1 MIPSRVAMMIMSSAR
16 SSTPRLEG
24 RHAVGHGLGSRHGE
38 QPSAK
43 PCTEGRCHGL
53 GANAGQRRDILDLAR
68 FPVID
73 WNTPATINSSI
84 EPMKM

>member
-1 MIPSRVAMMIMSSAR
+1 MMIMVFCAFFH
-16 SSTPRLEG
+16 STGWKAGTPL
-24 RHAVGHGLGSRHGE
+24 ATASVPVMAE

-43 PCTEGRCHGL
+43 ALHRRKMPMVSVPTPVS
-53 GANAGQRRDILDLAR
+53 GATSLTWAR